1 MLFVIGR
8 FFSILFVSPSVK
20 MILKYLIGPL
30 DWFGCFHCS
39 IRSLLIVQVMFR
51 SYGARDGSGKD
62 FT

>member
-1 MLFVIGR
+1 
-8 FFSILFVSPSVK
+8 

-30 DWFGCFHCS
+30 DSFGCFHCT
-39 IRSLLIVQVMFR
+39 IRSLLIVQVMFK